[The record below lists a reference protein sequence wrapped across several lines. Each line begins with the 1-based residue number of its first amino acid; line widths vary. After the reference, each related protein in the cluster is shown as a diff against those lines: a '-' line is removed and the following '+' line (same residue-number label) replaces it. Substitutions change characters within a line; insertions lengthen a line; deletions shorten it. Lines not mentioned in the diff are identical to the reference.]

1 MGKTSTE
8 DKDLDETKRIMERLV
23 KTPPDPHGKGG
34 AAPNPAPRPKVLVEK
49 DRKSRNKPKDR
60 S

>member
-23 KTPPDPHGKGG
+23 QTPPDPGH
-34 AAPNPAPRPKVLVEK
+34 
-49 DRKSRNKPKDR
+49 KSRTSEQGQKKKPSDDPAKKRR
-60 S
+60 SAKE